1 MSRLSAPAVATTS
14 AVRHQMQGGN
24 YEPNNLYAILEITMF
39 RITQGENLEYLR
51 LTYDPTPGVCIGWLE
66 TLH

>member
-24 YEPNNLYAILEITMF
+24 YEPNNLYAVLEITMF
-39 RITQGENLEYLR
+39 RITQGENLEYPR
-51 LTYDPTPGVCIGWLE
+51 LT
-66 TLH
+66 